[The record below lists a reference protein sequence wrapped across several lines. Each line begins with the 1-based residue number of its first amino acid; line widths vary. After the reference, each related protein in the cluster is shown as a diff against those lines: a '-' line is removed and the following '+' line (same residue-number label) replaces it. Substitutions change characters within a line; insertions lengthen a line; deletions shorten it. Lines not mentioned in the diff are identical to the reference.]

1 VTGTLEGVRPLIG
14 VTTSEMRGRD
24 RVLPDDH
31 ADPPQRELA
40 LAMAYLRAVALAGGV
55 PVVLPP
61 VDAGLAGDLVARLD
75 GVCLSGGPD
84 LDPVAYGAPPHPQ
97 LGPTESALDAFEL
110 AVVREAR
117 AAEVPVLG
125 ICRGM
130 QLLDVSRGGTLHQH
144 VPDLVDGR
152 VGHRQVE
159 AGTRATHPVEVA
171 EGSRLAGV
179 LGRGG
184 ELWVNSFHHQAV
196 DRLGDGLTP
205 VAWSPDGLVE
215 ALEGDPDGPFLL
227 AVQWHAETLVDRA
240 EELALFRA
248 LVDAAAA
255 RSRPREAV

>member
-1 VTGTLEGVRPLIG
+1 MGEGVRPLIG
-14 VTTSEMRGRD
+14 VTTSELRGRD

-75 GVCLSGGPD
+75 GICLSGGPD
-84 LDPVAYGAPPHPQ
+84 LDPVAYGEERHAE
-97 LGPTESALDAFEL
+97 LGPTERALDAFEL

-117 AAEVPVLG
+117 AAELPVLG

-130 QLLDVSRGGTLHQH
+130 QLLDVARGGTLHQH
-144 VPDLVDGR
+144 VPDVVDGR
-152 VGHRQVE
+152 VGHRQAE
-159 AGTRATHPVEVA
+159 PGTRATHPVEVA
-171 EGSRLAGV
+171 AGSVLAGA
-179 LGRGG
+179 LGRDG

-196 DRLGDGLTP
+196 DRLGDGLRP
-205 VAWSPDGLVE
+205 VAWAPDGLVE
-215 ALEGDPDGPFLL
+215 AVEGPEGGPLLL
-227 AVQWHAETLVDRA
+227 AVQWHAETLVDRP

-248 LVDAAAA
+248 LVDAAAERA
-255 RSRPREAV
+255 RPREAV